1 MPPVSRFE
9 PRRGDLPF
17 DKPGRFYRGNLHMHS
32 TRSDGV
38 LGIEEAIATYRD
50 HGYDFV
56 SLTDH
61 FMARYEWPLIDTRSF
76 RTDTFTTL
84 IGAELHTSRIVTG
97 EPWHILAVG
106 LPLDFPAHSTE
117 LTGAELAA
125 RAREAGAFVAIA
137 HPNWYALSYDEASTI
152 EAAHAVEV
160 YNHGCVVEVDRGES
174 WHIADMLAVAGRR
187 LTAVATDD
195 SHFKAEDYRGGW
207 VQVRAESLDP
217 DRLLESLK
225 AGHFYSS
232 TGPELRDVRIEDG
245 RIRIEC
251 SPARAIVVTGR
262 GARGVRLNVP
272 GGVESADLP
281 LEKFDGTGYCRVTV
295 VDAAGRRAWTNPIWL
310 E

>member
-1 MPPVSRFE
+1 MN
-9 PRRGDLPF
+9 DLPF

-32 TRSDGV
+32 THSDGV
-38 LGIEEAIATYRD
+38 LSVADAIAAYRD

-61 FMARYEWPLIDTRSF
+61 FMVRYSWPLIDTRDY

-84 IGAELHTSRIVTG
+84 IGAELHTSQISTG

-106 LPLDFPAHSTE
+106 LPLDFPQHSTE

-137 HPNWYALSYDEASTI
+137 HPNWYALSYDEAKSI
-152 EAAHAVEV
+152 EAAHAVET

-195 SHFKAEDYRGGW
+195 SHFKAASSPGGLVDYRGGW
-207 VQVRAESLDP
+207 VQVRAERLDP

-232 TGPELRDVRIEDG
+232 TGPELHDVRIEGD
-245 RIRIEC
+245 RIRISC
-251 SPARAIVVTGR
+251 SPARAIIVTGR
-262 GARGVRLNVP
+262 GARAVRLNVP
-272 GGVESADLP
+272 EGAESADLS
-281 LEKFDGTGYCRVTV
+281 LEKFAGGYCRVTV
-295 VDAAGRRAWTNPIWL
+295 VDAQGRRAWTNPIWL
-310 E
+310 D